1 MTENIDD
8 FIDGDMD
15 IFTEESYQEYLK
27 QQSLRHNDR
36 LRGKDETIF
45 DALLSD
51 EADFMNTPQG
61 NEIISAIRGYK

>member
-1 MTENIDD
+1 MDD
-8 FIDGDMD
+8 FITADMEF
-15 IFTEESYQEYLK
+15 FTEESYQEYLK

-51 EADFMNTPQG
+51 EADFMKTPQG
-61 NEIISAIRGYK
+61 EEIIGAIRGYK